1 MPRLTK
7 DERNQLVG
15 MLNGGAS
22 VATVARRF
30 NVTRRTVYVTR
41 DREITT
47 GSQNDRPR
55 RLGRRKTTV
64 REDNFIRQS
73 HLRNRFKTEGQ
84 TRDELNNIR
93 IYSQI

>member
-47 GSQNDRPR
+47 GSQNDRSR
-55 RLGRRKTTV
+55 RLGRRKTTM

-73 HLRNRFKTEGQ
+73 HLRKRLKMKERQEMN
-84 TRDELNNIR
+84 
-93 IYSQI
+93 